1 MKAAVVC
8 TQIRVTQKTI
18 PVGKNTKVTIKLTTA
33 GKPVA
38 GATVRLT
45 GTGVNTL
52 VKTGKNGVVAVSV
65 KSSKAGIITV
75 TVVGKKSCSSARL
88 GVVGTFEPPVTG

>member
-1 MKAAVVC
+1 M
-8 TQIRVTQKTI
+8 TQKTI
-18 PVGKNTKVTIKLTTA
+18 PVGKKTKVTIRLTA
-33 GKPVA
+33 AASPSPA
-38 GATVRLT
+38 RRVRLV
-45 GTGVNTL
+45 GTGVNKL

-65 KSSKAGIITV
+65 KSKQAGIVTI